1 MVKELTDGQ
10 LAVQAHSIVSELVR
24 RNRVLMATD
33 AGWCR
38 EFLLSTV
45 S

>member
-1 MVKELTDGQ
+1 MVKEVTRTARRTGSQ
-10 LAVQAHSIVSELVR
+10 HWSELVR

-38 EFLLSTV
+38 EFLLITV